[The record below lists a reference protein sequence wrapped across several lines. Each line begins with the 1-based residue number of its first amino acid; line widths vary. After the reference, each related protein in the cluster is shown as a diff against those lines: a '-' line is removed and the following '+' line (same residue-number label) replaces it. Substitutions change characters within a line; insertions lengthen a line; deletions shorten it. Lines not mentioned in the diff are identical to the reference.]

1 MGDIFSGGFRWY
13 SRGFGIVNCNQAKMS
28 KKEIILALLHSLGKD
43 PEILMELSNF
53 LLRAVNS

>member
-1 MGDIFSGGFRWY
+1 MAALGGYIFWRLRWY

-28 KKEIILALLHSLGKD
+28 KKELIAALLRSLGKE

-53 LLRAVNS
+53 CIVP